1 MINQGKISPWAIYQ
15 CESGKKLL
23 SDMNDE
29 QIGHFIRASEELGVS
44 CRYLAEEFLFETD
57 TLEEFERLHL
67 NPEYLK
73 IKWRLD
79 S

>member
-1 MINQGKISPWAIYQ
+1 MTKEDQLIAYIAL
-15 CESGKKLL
+15 CVDDLEL
-23 SDMNDE
+23 NDE
-29 QIGHFIRASEELGVS
+29 QIGIYLRASEEIGVS
-44 CRYLAEEFLFETD
+44 CRYMAEEFVFESD

-67 NPEYLK
+67 DPEYLK